1 MKKKTFIH
9 LLRYAC
15 VRTPIRPYGY
25 VHVRPR
31 LIELEPPAW
40 PPFVAREPPFLRRS
54 LPFNLLSNPR
64 NSIPHLQNPNP
75 SSPRRA
81 SSLLPLHA
89 APPRLL
95 RPPEP
100 KPPPDGALAD
110 LGFARARS
118 PLLGP
123 RPCGAVAVGAC
134 GGGERGR
141 GGGGGGDEMRRRGG
155 GGGGGGD
162 GHE

>member
-1 MKKKTFIH
+1 MRTDTN
-9 LLRYAC
+9 
-15 VRTPIRPYGY
+15 TPIRIRTRTASTHRARAAG
-25 VHVRPR
+25 
-31 LIELEPPAW
+31 LATLQS
-40 PPFVAREPPFLRRS
+40 FVAREPPFLRRS

-64 NSIPHLQNPNP
+64 NSILHLQNPNP

-100 KPPPDGALAD
+100 KRPPDGALAD

-134 GGGERGR
+134 GGGEIGR